1 MISRHS
7 KRLFR
12 QALCG
17 AVLLGGCASD
27 PSFSR
32 WGTTTQRV
40 EQTAAHR
47 YYTPVNQTLTPAG
60 RLIELPGMRPQA
72 LALSPNGRILVTS
85 GKTAALLV
93 LEPGSGRMLQ
103 KVTLPSED
111 AEPGEEAVSTH
122 ELKPDTSGQ
131 LSFTGLVFSPDG
143 TRLYLSNVKGSVKV
157 FAVSPEGRVQPLH
170 SLWLPEIKIGKRRED
185 IPAGLA
191 ISPDGQRLYVALNL
205 SNRLLELDTQ
215 NGQAWRVWDV
225 GFAPYDVAL
234 CGDKLYVSNW
244 GGRRPE
250 TNSLTGPAGQTT
262 RVRVDPVRHIA
273 NEGSVSVIN
282 LAANRVEREILT
294 GSHASALAV
303 SPNRR
308 HLVVANTDSDTLSV
322 LDTRT
327 DEIVETV
334 CSRMNPADLFGA
346 SPNAL
351 AFDASGRRLYVCN
364 ATQNA
369 VAVLAFVPGQT
380 RLLGLIP
387 VGWFPGAVV
396 PDPARH
402 SLYVANLKG
411 VGNNRRL
418 STVATNGVTPHD
430 FNSHQYRGSL
440 SLVPLPKD
448 RELAESTRAVQFNL
462 RYPLLEA
469 ARQPARPGRAP
480 CPVPERPGEPSVFQ
494 HVVYII
500 KENRTYDQVLGD
512 LPQGN
517 GKAALCIFGESIS
530 PNHHALARQFVLL
543 DNLYCSGVLSA
554 DGHQWADSAFANDY
568 MERAFA
574 GFPRSYPDGME
585 DTDVDALAYSPA
597 GFIWDLALAHGR
609 TLRDYGEFAI
619 TDKKWADPARKG
631 KIQWLDHYRDF
642 CQGAPAIRLG
652 SHPAIESLRGSLCTN
667 TVGWDLDVPDVWRA
681 AQFIRELRQFEQAGQ
696 FPHLTLI
703 CLPNDH
709 TSGTKFG
716 APTPA
721 AQMADNDLALGQI
734 IESLSR
740 SRFWKDTCIFVI
752 EDDPQNGWD
761 HVSGFRTV
769 GFVASP
775 YTRRRQVIPTQY
787 NQTSVLRT
795 MELILGLPPM
805 NQMDATATPMFD
817 CFSATPD
824 FTPYRALTNNVPLDQ
839 MNPQPKAVLDP
850 LLRRQAYASA
860 RLPLQQ
866 ADRCPEALLNRI
878 LWHALKGSQAPYPAW
893 AERLLEED

>member
-1 MISRHS
+1 MW
-7 KRLFR
+7 
-12 QALCG
+12 
-17 AVLLGGCASD
+17 LGGCASHSTLS
-27 PSFSR
+27 P
-32 WGTTTQRV
+32 WGATTRPV
-40 EQTAAHR
+40 EKTAAGR

-60 RLIELPGMRPQA
+60 RLVELPGMRPQA

-85 GKTAALLV
+85 GKTAALMV
-93 LEPGSGRMLQ
+93 IDPASGRILQ
-103 KVTLPSED
+103 KVSLPSED
-111 AEPGEEAVSTH
+111 AEPGAEAVSTH

-143 TRLYLSNVKGSVKV
+143 TRLYLSNVKGSIKV
-157 FAVSPEGRVQPLH
+157 FSVSREGRVQPLH
-170 SLWLPEIKIGKRRED
+170 SLLLPEVKIGKRRDD

-191 ISPDGQRLYVALNL
+191 LSPDGQRLYVALNL
-205 SNRLLELDTQ
+205 SNRLLELDART
-215 NGQAWRVWDV
+215 GKATRVWDV
-225 GFAPYDVAL
+225 GFAPFEVAL
-234 CGDKLYVSNW
+234 CGDKVYVSNW

-262 RVRVDPVRHIA
+262 RVRVDPLRHIA

-282 LAANRVEREILT
+282 LAAGRVEREILT

-303 SPNRR
+303 SPNHR
-308 HLVVANTDSDTLSV
+308 HLVVANTDSDTLSI

-334 CSRMNPADLFGA
+334 CARMNPADLFGA

-351 AFDASGRRLYVCN
+351 AFDPAGRRLYVCN

-369 VAVLAFVPGQT
+369 VAVLAFAPGQT
-380 RLLGLIP
+380 QLLGLIP
-387 VGWFPGAVV
+387 VGWFPGAIAH
-396 PDPARH
+396 DPSRH
-402 SLYVANLKG
+402 ALYVANLKG
-411 VGNNRRL
+411 VGNNRKL
-418 STVATNGVTPHD
+418 STAVTNGLTTNY

-448 RELAESTRAVQFNL
+448 RQLTESTRAVQFNL

-517 GKAALCIFGESIS
+517 GKASLCIFPETIS

-543 DNLYCSGVLSA
+543 DNIYCSGVLSA

-568 MERAFA
+568 LERSFA

-585 DTDVDALAYSPA
+585 DTDVDALAYSPG

-642 CQGAPAIRLG
+642 CQGTNAVRLG
-652 SHPAIESLRGSLCTN
+652 SHPGIGSLQGSLCTN
-667 TVGWDLDVPDVWRA
+667 TVGWDMDVPDVWRA
-681 AQFIRELRQFEQAGQ
+681 AQFLKELRECEQTGQ
-696 FPHLTLI
+696 FPNLTLI

-734 IESLSR
+734 IEALSR
-740 SRFWKDTCIFVI
+740 SRFWKDTCVFVI
-752 EDDPQNGWD
+752 EDDPQDGWD
-761 HVSGFRTV
+761 HVSGFRTI

-775 YTRRRQVIPTQY
+775 YTRREQVVHTQY
-787 NQTSVLRT
+787 NQTSILRT

-817 CFSATPD
+817 CFTATPD
-824 FTPYRALTNNVPLDQ
+824 FTPYRTLTNNVPLDQ

-860 RLPLQQ
+860 RLPLQK
-866 ADRCPEALLNRI
+866 ADQCPEALLNRI
-878 LWHALKGSQAPYPAW
+878 LWHAMKGPQTPYPAW
-893 AERLLEED
+893 AERLVDND